1 MQGILQG
8 CRLSLF
14 QARVLSVCADPGF
27 GPDAA
32 AVLYDSASAL
42 KVHFPVWPVEENVLT
57 SDRVSAFRE
66 LAAFLRRE
74 KILSCVLHGIDPESG
89 VLGRDLD
96 LYIPDSQQAYR
107 AAVRFSEILRQ
118 RGVRWVA
125 LMHPIWGPR
134 CIAIQE
140 SDLSYCELHVISKI
154 NMACIDF
161 GGLFPIRGT
170 KGPLGYDFDPS
181 LWFIKAVLQKY
192 SSSFAH
198 CRPALTRVP
207 CDAYALARKT
217 EIGNEFQSRW
227 RNGAEFVSA
236 ALGPDTDANLRTR
249 RKGLY
254 AILAENC
261 LAHPGNAARAVVR
274 WLHLKESV
282 YRCASVPF
290 FGIDTTMESSAL
302 RDLLLEKLGH
312 VFVEIVVADQSMSR
326 HAIRRLQAR
335 QFLIVLRRNQGQG
348 KPESIDNW
356 ITISAD
362 YPEEIDAGVAAILD
376 AVVQYSERW
385 NTIYRIRALD
395 DKKRTVTG
403 AYKH

>member
-1 MQGILQG
+1 MLYNP
-8 CRLSLF
+8 
-14 QARVLSVCADPGF
+14 AD
-27 GPDAA
+27 
-32 AVLYDSASAL
+32 AL
-42 KVHFPVWPVEENVLT
+42 KAYFPAGPVEGNVLT
-57 SDRVSAFRE
+57 SDRVIAFRE
-66 LAAFLRRE
+66 LAAFLCAE
-74 KILSCVLHGIDPESG
+74 KIPSCVLHGIDPESG
-89 VLGRDLD
+89 ALGRDLD
-96 LYIPDSQQAYR
+96 LYIPDSRQAYR

-118 RGVRWVA
+118 RGVRWIS
-125 LMHPIWGPR
+125 LMHPMWGPR
-134 CIAIQE
+134 CIGIQE
-140 SDLSYCELHVISKI
+140 SDLSYCELHVMSRI

-170 KGPLGYDFDPS
+170 KGPLDYDFDPS

-198 CRPALTRVP
+198 CRPAWTRVP
-207 CDAYALARKT
+207 CDAYALAHKT

-274 WLHLKESV
+274 WLHLKEGV

-312 VFVEIVVADQSMSR
+312 VFVEIVAADQSMPR
-326 HAIRRLQAR
+326 HTIRRLQAR
-335 QFLIVLRRNQGQG
+335 QCLIVSRCNRRQENPGN
-348 KPESIDNW
+348 IDNW

-362 YPEEIDAGVAAILD
+362 NPEEIDAGVAAILD

-395 DKKRTVTG
+395 DKKGTVTG